1 LKRYVFILGL
11 FTFCAS
17 GFAYTRITVSTGETP
32 KWASMP
38 VTYWINE
45 KGFSKIT
52 NGSDFLAVHSSF
64 HAWETVA
71 SADVQFVSG
80 GKTTATGVGRD
91 GMNVVSFTDTSAPM
105 GSSTIA
111 ATFSFFKRDTSGLTI
126 DEADIAFNTALDFS
140 TSAEQN
146 KFDIQSVLTHEI
158 GHLLGLDHS
167 AMVSSVMVPF
177 GTTSQLDQQTLAY
190 DDIAGI
196 TELYP
201 KPSTTVSVGQ
211 VRGVVRSG
219 GTPVLGAH
227 VVAVSNAGTA
237 LVSTLSQPDGSY
249 TLRFLPEGTYKVFA
263 EPLDLPVTKDNIGGG
278 FYANTRTDFGTTYFG
293 NVSTQT
299 DAPPIA
305 LSAGAIS
312 TADIDTLPKSSTGL
326 NLTRPAF
333 GIRVA
338 RGVAG
343 TLTTGGEDITSG
355 VAFTTSSSGI
365 VLGSPTFGGSIS
377 SAASTSAQMNVSVAT
392 NAPIGPINFA
402 VNRGTDASIV
412 SGAFVITDTAPRNM
426 TVTPMSGLAGGGTA
440 VTVRG
445 VSFRPGAQVYFGGL
459 PASGVSVL
467 DSGTILVNA
476 PQNSPGAMNV
486 VVVNSDGTW
495 GSASG
500 AFTYEALPPVI
511 TSVTPL
517 IGPPATLVVIGGENF
532 DSRLQ
537 NVAVQFNGNPARVIS
552 ATSNTI
558 TTVAPFGVTTGPITV
573 SIFGKSVTGPVF
585 TATAPSPSTNLATP
599 AFNFIDASVAAG
611 GANLVFTSDDDAV
624 ASAVLPFNFTLFR
637 DIYLAGSA
645 VSISTNGFLSFESVP
660 AGQTFQNGPLP
671 GQSVSQPMGGTGVI
685 PPSLI
690 APFWDDLVM
699 KSGSTISART
709 VGNAPNRQFVVEWS
723 NMSILDENGN
733 DRGASL
739 TFEAVLFEGSND
751 IQFLYN
757 SMSGPFSDGS
767 SATIGAQNLSRS
779 TAIQTGFNQ
788 PIVSS
793 SHFKTYHFNDGAY
806 TELAPDA
813 SPPSTPVVTDEG
825 ALTANRTQLAA
836 SWVSQD
842 PESGIREFQYAI
854 GTSPGGTEVKS
865 FESTTQNSIVVTGL
879 NLQPG
884 TTYYFAV
891 KAINT
896 VGLVSN
902 TSVSDGIQYD
912 PEYQPQIKMI
922 PSAPESSSQ
931 FTGLALLAPTAMSV
945 VLRAYDSN
953 GGMVFGSGIRNPSTV
968 SLAAGQQ
975 YARLIPELLG
985 LQSFEGWVE
994 VEASAPGLGIF
1005 AATGGWD
1012 MSTLDG
1018 SVARDTSDN
1027 FVLFH
1032 AGANGIFV
1040 NPSSRVANVTMT
1052 SLSGLSSE
1060 SFSIPSRGRVVKPL
1074 RSAVR
1079 VESSEALAAIERS
1092 DRPGKLAI
1100 NEAVPVR
1107 TGQVMLVFPQAVV
1120 GAGYTSTLTLANI
1133 GGNAQV
1139 RVNFPGVDSIQSLAA
1154 NTAARIPITRQVG
1167 NFAVGALTASAT
1179 DGSSIVGVLDIEN
1192 ETGLVTIGARP
1203 AATEFVFPHLA
1214 NGNGLFTGLA
1224 FATGSSDARITIEIF
1239 EAAGGAPKSGTITLG
1254 ANQQLARQVSEL
1266 VAGAATQVG
1275 GYIRIRSDQPIWAWE
1290 IYGSAQV
1297 MASGP
1302 PL

>member
-1 LKRYVFILGL
+1 
-11 FTFCAS
+11 
-17 GFAYTRITVSTGETP
+17 
-32 KWASMP
+32 MP
-38 VTYWINE
+38 VTYRINE

-71 SADVQFVSG
+71 SADVQFVYG
-80 GKTTATGVGRD
+80 GTTTAAGVGRD

-126 DEADIAFNTALDFS
+126 DEADIAFNAALDFS

-177 GTTSQLDQQTLAY
+177 GVTSQLDQQTLAY

-211 VRGVVRSG
+211 IRGVVRSG

-263 EPLDLPVTKDNIGGG
+263 EPLDLPVSKDNIGGG
-278 FYANTRTDFGTTYFG
+278 FYANARTDFGTTYFG

-299 DAPPIA
+299 DARPIA

-343 TLTTGGEDITSG
+343 TLTIGGEDITSG

-365 VLGSPTFGGSIS
+365 VLGAPTFGGSIS

-392 NAPIGPINFA
+392 NAPIGPINLA
-402 VNRGTDASIV
+402 VNRGTDVSIV

-426 TVTPMSGLAGGGTA
+426 TVTPMSGSAGGGTA

-459 PASGVSVL
+459 PASGVSVV

-517 IGPPATLVVIGGENF
+517 IGPPATLVVIAGENF
-532 DSRLQ
+532 DSHLQ
-537 NVAVQFNGNPARVIS
+537 NVAVQFNGIPARVIS
-552 ATSNTI
+552 TTSNTI

-624 ASAVLPFNFTLFR
+624 ASAVLPFNFNLFR

-739 TFEAVLFEGSND
+739 VFEAVLFEGSND

-757 SMSGPFSDGS
+757 SLSGPSSDGS

-779 TAIQTGFNQ
+779 AAIQTGFNQ

-793 SHFKTYHFNDGAY
+793 SHFKTYHFNNGAY

-985 LQSFEGWVE
+985 LQSFDGWVE

-1018 SVARDTSDN
+1018 SVARDTSDD

-1079 VESSEALAAIERS
+1079 VQSSEALATIERS

-1107 TGQVMLVFPQAVV
+1107 TGQVTLVFPQAVV

-1133 GGNAQV
+1133 SGNAQV
-1139 RVNFPGVDSIQSLAA
+1139 RVNFPGVDSIQSLGA
-1154 NTAARIPITRQVG
+1154 NTVARIPITSQVG

-1224 FATGSSDARITIEIF
+1224 FATGSSAARITIEIF
-1239 EAAGGAPKSGTITLG
+1239 EAAGGAPKSVTITLG

>member
-1 LKRYVFILGL
+1 
-11 FTFCAS
+11 
-17 GFAYTRITVSTGETP
+17 
-32 KWASMP
+32 MP

-52 NGSDFLAVHSSF
+52 NGSDFLAIHSSF
-64 HAWETVA
+64 QTWKDVA
-71 SADVQFVSG
+71 SADVQFVYG
-80 GKTTATGVGRD
+80 GTTTAAGVGRD

-126 DEADIAFNTALDFS
+126 DEADIAFNPALDFS

-177 GTTSQLDQQTLAY
+177 GVTSQLDQRTLAY

-201 KPSTTVSVGQ
+201 KPSTVGVGQ
-211 VRGVVRSG
+211 IGGVVRAG

-227 VVAVSNAGTA
+227 VVALSNAGTA

-299 DAPPIA
+299 DAQPIA
-305 LSAGAIS
+305 VSAGGSS
-312 TADIDTLPKSSTGL
+312 TADIDTFPKSSTGL

-343 TLTTGGEDITSG
+343 ILTVGGEDITSG

-365 VLGSPTFGGSIS
+365 VLGVPTFGGSIS

-392 NAPIGPINFA
+392 NAPIGPVNLA

-412 SGAFVITDTAPRNM
+412 SGAFVITDTAPRTI
-426 TVTPMSGLAGGGTA
+426 TVTPVSGSANGGTA

-445 VSFRPGAQVYFGGL
+445 VSFRAGAQVYFGGL
-459 PASGVSVL
+459 PASGVSVV

-495 GSASG
+495 GSAPG
-500 AFTYEALPPVI
+500 AFTYEALTPEI

-517 IGPPATLVVIGGENF
+517 SGPLATLVVIGGQNF

-537 NVAVQFNGNPARVIS
+537 NVAVQFNGIPARVIS
-552 ATSNTI
+552 ATSNRI

-573 SIFGKSVTGPVF
+573 SIFGKSATGPVF
-585 TATAPSPSTNLATP
+585 TAIASLPTTNLATP

-611 GANLVFTSDDDAV
+611 GANLAFTSNDDAV
-624 ASAVLPFNFTLFR
+624 ASAALPFNFTLFR

-645 VSISTNGFLSFESVP
+645 ISISTNGFLSFESVS
-660 AGQTFQNGPLP
+660 AAQTFQNGPLP
-671 GQSVSQPMGGTGVI
+671 GQSVAQPRGGTGVI

-709 VGNAPNRQFVVEWS
+709 AGNPPNRQLVVEWS
-723 NMSILDENGN
+723 NMSILDENGS
-733 DRGASL
+733 DRGAGL
-739 TFEAVLFEGSND
+739 TFEVVLFEGSND
-751 IQFLYN
+751 IQFVYN
-757 SMSGPFSDGS
+757 TMSGPFSDGS
-767 SATIGAQNLSRS
+767 GATIGAQNLSRS
-779 TAIQTGFNQ
+779 TAVLAGFNQ

-793 SHFKTYHFNDGAY
+793 SQFKTYHFNNGAY

-813 SPPSTPVVTDEG
+813 TPPPTPVVTDEG
-825 ALTANRTQLAA
+825 ALTANRTELAA

-854 GTSPGGTEVKS
+854 GTSPGGTDVKS
-865 FESTTQNSIVVTGL
+865 FDSTTQNSIVVTGL

-884 TTYYFAV
+884 TTYFFAV
-891 KAINT
+891 NAINT
-896 VGLVSN
+896 VGLVSS
-902 TSVSDGIQYD
+902 TGVSDGIQYD
-912 PEYQPQIKMI
+912 PEYQPQIKII

-931 FTGLALLAPTAMSV
+931 FTGIALLAPTAMNV

-975 YARLIPELLG
+975 YARLMPELFG
-985 LQSFEGWVE
+985 LQSFDGWIE
-994 VEASAPGLGIF
+994 VEASASGLGIF
-1005 AATGGWD
+1005 TATGGSD

-1018 SVARDTSDN
+1018 TVARETSDD

-1040 NPSSRVANVTMT
+1040 NPSSRVANVTMA

-1060 SFSIPSRGRVVKPL
+1060 SFSIPSQGRVVKPL

-1079 VESSEALAAIERS
+1079 VQSSEALAAIERS

-1100 NEAVPVR
+1100 NEAVPVAA
-1107 TGQVMLVFPQAVV
+1107 GQVTLVFPQAVM
-1120 GAGYTSTLTLANI
+1120 GGGYTSTLTLANI
-1133 GGNAQV
+1133 GGNGQV
-1139 RVNFPGVDSIQSLAA
+1139 RLTFPGVDSIQSLAA
-1154 NTAARIPITRQVG
+1154 NTTARIPMTSQAG
-1167 NFAVGALTASAT
+1167 NVTVGALTASAT
-1179 DGSSIVGVLDIEN
+1179 DGSSLVGVLDIEN

-1203 AATEFVFPHLA
+1203 AATEFAFPHVA

-1224 FATGSSDARITIEIF
+1224 FAAGNSTARLTIEIF
-1239 EAAGGAPKSGTITLG
+1239 EPPGGAPKSATITLG
-1254 ANQQLARQVSEL
+1254 ANQQLARLLSEL
-1266 VAGAATQVG
+1266 VAGTATQMG
-1275 GYIRIRSDQPIWAWE
+1275 GYIRIHSDQPIWAWQ

>member
-1 LKRYVFILGL
+1 
-11 FTFCAS
+11 
-17 GFAYTRITVSTGETP
+17 
-32 KWASMP
+32 
-38 VTYWINE
+38 
-45 KGFSKIT
+45 
-52 NGSDFLAVHSSF
+52 
-64 HAWETVA
+64 
-71 SADVQFVSG
+71 
-80 GKTTATGVGRD
+80 
-91 GMNVVSFTDTSAPM
+91 
-105 GSSTIA
+105 
-111 ATFSFFKRDTSGLTI
+111 
-126 DEADIAFNTALDFS
+126 
-140 TSAEQN
+140 
-146 KFDIQSVLTHEI
+146 
-158 GHLLGLDHS
+158 
-167 AMVSSVMVPF
+167 
-177 GTTSQLDQQTLAY
+177 
-190 DDIAGI
+190 
-196 TELYP
+196 
-201 KPSTTVSVGQ
+201 
-211 VRGVVRSG
+211 
-219 GTPVLGAH
+219 
-227 VVAVSNAGTA
+227 
-237 LVSTLSQPDGSY
+237 
-249 TLRFLPEGTYKVFA
+249 
-263 EPLDLPVTKDNIGGG
+263 
-278 FYANTRTDFGTTYFG
+278 
-293 NVSTQT
+293 
-299 DAPPIA
+299 
-305 LSAGAIS
+305 
-312 TADIDTLPKSSTGL
+312 
-326 NLTRPAF
+326 
-333 GIRVA
+333 
-338 RGVAG
+338 
-343 TLTTGGEDITSG
+343 
-355 VAFTTSSSGI
+355 
-365 VLGSPTFGGSIS
+365 
-377 SAASTSAQMNVSVAT
+377 
-392 NAPIGPINFA
+392 
-402 VNRGTDASIV
+402 
-412 SGAFVITDTAPRNM
+412 
-426 TVTPMSGLAGGGTA
+426 
-440 VTVRG
+440 
-445 VSFRPGAQVYFGGL
+445 
-459 PASGVSVL
+459 
-467 DSGTILVNA
+467 
-476 PQNSPGAMNV
+476 
-486 VVVNSDGTW
+486 
-495 GSASG
+495 
-500 AFTYEALPPVI
+500 
-511 TSVTPL
+511 
-517 IGPPATLVVIGGENF
+517 
-532 DSRLQ
+532 
-537 NVAVQFNGNPARVIS
+537 
-552 ATSNTI
+552 
-558 TTVAPFGVTTGPITV
+558 
-573 SIFGKSVTGPVF
+573 
-585 TATAPSPSTNLATP
+585 
-599 AFNFIDASVAAG
+599 
-611 GANLVFTSDDDAV
+611 
-624 ASAVLPFNFTLFR
+624 
-637 DIYLAGSA
+637 
-645 VSISTNGFLSFESVP
+645 
-660 AGQTFQNGPLP
+660 
-671 GQSVSQPMGGTGVI
+671 
-685 PPSLI
+685 
-690 APFWDDLVM
+690 
-699 KSGSTISART
+699 
-709 VGNAPNRQFVVEWS
+709 VEWS

-779 TAIQTGFNQ
+779 AAIQAGFNQ

-793 SHFKTYHFNDGAY
+793 SHFKTYHFSNGAY

-854 GTSPGGTEVKS
+854 GTLPGGTDVKS

-931 FTGLALLAPTAMSV
+931 FTGLAFLAPTAMSV

-953 GGMVFGSGIRNPSTV
+953 GGMVFGSGIRNPSTL

-985 LQSFEGWVE
+985 LQSFDGWVE

-1018 SVARDTSDN
+1018 SVARDTSND

-1032 AGANGIFV
+1032 PGANGIFV

-1060 SFSIPSRGRVVKPL
+1060 SFAIPSRGRVVKPL

-1079 VESSEALAAIERS
+1079 VQSSEALAAIERS

-1107 TGQVMLVFPQAVV
+1107 TGQVTLVFPQAVV
-1120 GAGYTSTLTLANI
+1120 GGGYASTLTLANI

-1154 NTAARIPITRQVG
+1154 NTATRIPMTSQVG

-1203 AATEFVFPHLA
+1203 AATEFAFPHLA

-1224 FATGSSDARITIEIF
+1224 FATGSSAATITIEIF
-1239 EAAGGAPKSGTITLG
+1239 EAAGGAPKSVTITLG

-1290 IYGSAQV
+1290 IYGSAQM

>member
-1 LKRYVFILGL
+1 
-11 FTFCAS
+11 
-17 GFAYTRITVSTGETP
+17 
-32 KWASMP
+32 MP

-80 GKTTATGVGRD
+80 GTTTAAGVGRD

-126 DEADIAFNTALDFS
+126 DEADIAFNPALDFS

-177 GTTSQLDQQTLAY
+177 GTTSQLDQRTLAY

-211 VRGVVRSG
+211 IRGVVRSG

-426 TVTPMSGLAGGGTA
+426 TVTPMSGSAGGGTA

-459 PASGVSVL
+459 PASGVSVV

-739 TFEAVLFEGSND
+739 VFEAVLFEGSND

-779 TAIQTGFNQ
+779 AAIQTGFNQ
-788 PIVSS
+788 TIVSS
-793 SHFKTYHFNDGAY
+793 SHFKTYHFNNGAY

-896 VGLVSN
+896 VGLVGN

-985 LQSFEGWVE
+985 LQSFDGWVE

-1018 SVARDTSDN
+1018 SVARDTSDD

-1079 VESSEALAAIERS
+1079 VQSSEALAAIERS

-1107 TGQVMLVFPQAVV
+1107 TGQVTLVFPQAVV

-1139 RVNFPGVDSIQSLAA
+1139 RVNFPGVDSIQSLGA
-1154 NTAARIPITRQVG
+1154 NTVARIPITSQVG

-1224 FATGSSDARITIEIF
+1224 FATGSSAARITIEIF
-1239 EAAGGAPKSGTITLG
+1239 EAAGGAAKSVTITLG

-1290 IYGSAQV
+1290 IYGSGQV